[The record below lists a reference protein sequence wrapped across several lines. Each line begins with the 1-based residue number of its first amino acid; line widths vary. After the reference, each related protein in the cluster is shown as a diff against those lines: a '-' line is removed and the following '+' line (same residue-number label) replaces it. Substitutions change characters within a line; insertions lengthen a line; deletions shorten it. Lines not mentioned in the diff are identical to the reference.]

1 MFNFDFHNPTQI
13 YFGKGKISRLA
24 KYLPENKKILLVYGQ
39 GSIKKNGVY
48 DQVLKALKDFKVIE
62 FSGIQPN
69 PRYEKALEAIKICRA
84 EKIEFILAVGGGSVI
99 DAVKFIAAGVN
110 YPGDPWDICQGKE
123 HLIKDPIPFGTILTL
138 PATGSEMNMYSVISR
153 GDVKTGFGHP
163 GVFPKFSVLDPE
175 VTLSLDARQIGNGI
189 VDAFIHTLEVY
200 LTYPVNAAL
209 QDRFAE
215 SVLKTLIEDGVHSFK
230 NPQDYD
236 SRANYM
242 WSASM
247 ALSSVFSG
255 GVPQDWTTHMIGHE
269 LTALY
274 DIDHAR
280 TLALVWPKNMRHRK
294 ENKKDKMLQYA
305 QRVWGLSGDPENIFE
320 LAVQK
325 TEEFFNSVGV
335 PTELSAYS
343 LKAADINEQ
352 IYLRFKKQ
360 GFKTAGEK
368 EDLTLEI
375 IKNFF

>member
-1 MFNFDFHNPTQI
+1 MFNFDFHNPTKI
-13 YFGKGKISRLA
+13 YFGRGKISKLA
-24 KYLPENKKILLVYGQ
+24 SFLPEGQKILMVYGK

-48 DQVLKALKDFKVIE
+48 DQVKGALKEFSVID

-69 PRYEKALEAIKICRA
+69 PRYEKAMEAIEICRS
-84 EKIEFILAVGGGSVI
+84 EKIDFILAVGGGSVI
-99 DAVKFIAAGVN
+99 DSAKFIASGVN
-110 YPGDPWDICQGKE
+110 FSGDPWDICQGEE
-123 HLIKDPIPFGTILTL
+123 HLIKNPLPFGAILTL

-163 GVFPKFSVLDPE
+163 GVFPKFSILDPQ

-215 SVLKTLIEDGVHSFK
+215 SVLKTLIEEGGLSFK

-305 QRVWGLSGDPENIFE
+305 QRVWGLSGDPEKTFD

-325 TEEFFNSVGV
+325 TEEFFKSVGV
-335 PTELSAYS
+335 PTDLSAYS
-343 LKAADINEQ
+343 LNAKDVNEQ
-352 IYLRFKKQ
+352 IYLRFKGQ
-360 GFKTAGEK
+360 GFKVAGEK
-368 EDLTLEI
+368 EDLSLEMMRE
-375 IKNFF
+375 FF